1 MELYSDISSLQD
13 TTRNFAVLYKELE
26 AEHDKSKS
34 ASKSLEERTK
44 KLESELRDARDNS
57 ELLEFR
63 LLELEQRE
71 SRERSPDM
79 VRKLETAETVTESQ
93 DDRMSSGAPD
103 SGCSGSLASLDDL
116 IETQTDFRVSH
127 KLKGTFP
134 RFYHHHQN
142 VGILKPN
149 GSFSS
154 IVNLQAI
161 IRTIG
166 GLLCDINSDSYLG

>member
-13 TTRNFAVLYKELE
+13 TTRNFEALYKELE

-34 ASKSLEERTK
+34 ASKSLEERNK

-71 SRERSPDM
+71 SRERSPEM
-79 VRKLETAETVTESQ
+79 VRKLETECQ

-116 IETQTDFRVSH
+116 LETQTDFRVSH

-142 VGILKPN
+142 VGILKQN
-149 GSFSS
+149 GSFSP

-166 GLLCDINSDSYLG
+166 GLLYDINSDSYLG

>member
-1 MELYSDISSLQD
+1 MQD
-13 TTRNFAVLYKELE
+13 TTRNFEALYKELE

-34 ASKSLEERTK
+34 ASKSLEERNK

-79 VRKLETAETVTESQ
+79 VRKMETAETAMSQ

-116 IETQTDFRVSH
+116 LETQTDFRVSH
-127 KLKGTFP
+127 KLERELSQDFITIIT
-134 RFYHHHQN
+134 
-142 VGILKPN
+142 ILA
-149 GSFSS
+149 SF
-154 IVNLQAI
+154 
-161 IRTIG
+161 
-166 GLLCDINSDSYLG
+166 

>member
-13 TTRNFAVLYKELE
+13 TTRNFEALYKELE

-34 ASKSLEERTK
+34 ASKSLEERNK

-71 SRERSPDM
+71 SRERSPEM
-79 VRKLETAETVTESQ
+79 VRKLETECQ

-116 IETQTDFRVSH
+116 LETQTDFRVSH
-127 KLKGTFP
+127 KLERELSQDFITIIT
-134 RFYHHHQN
+134 
-142 VGILKPN
+142 ILA
-149 GSFSS
+149 SF
-154 IVNLQAI
+154 
-161 IRTIG
+161 
-166 GLLCDINSDSYLG
+166 

>member
-1 MELYSDISSLQD
+1 MELYSYISSLQD
-13 TTRNFAVLYKELE
+13 TTRNFEALYKELE

-34 ASKSLEERTK
+34 ASKSLEERNK

-79 VRKLETAETVTESQ
+79 VRKMETAETVMSQ

-116 IETQTDFRVSH
+116 LETQTDFRVSH
-127 KLKGTFP
+127 KLERELSQDFITIIT
-134 RFYHHHQN
+134 
-142 VGILKPN
+142 ILA
-149 GSFSS
+149 SF
-154 IVNLQAI
+154 
-161 IRTIG
+161 
-166 GLLCDINSDSYLG
+166 

>member
-1 MELYSDISSLQD
+1 MQD
-13 TTRNFAVLYKELE
+13 TTRNFEALYKELE

-34 ASKSLEERTK
+34 ASKSLEERNK

-79 VRKLETAETVTESQ
+79 VRKMETAETVMSQ

-116 IETQTDFRVSH
+116 LETQTDFRVSH
-127 KLKGTFP
+127 KLERELSQDFITIIT
-134 RFYHHHQN
+134 
-142 VGILKPN
+142 ILA
-149 GSFSS
+149 SF
-154 IVNLQAI
+154 
-161 IRTIG
+161 
-166 GLLCDINSDSYLG
+166 

>member
-1 MELYSDISSLQD
+1 MELYSYISSLQD
-13 TTRNFAVLYKELE
+13 TTRNFEALYKELE
-26 AEHDKSKS
+26 AEHDRSKS
-34 ASKSLEERTK
+34 ASKSLEERNK

-79 VRKLETAETVTESQ
+79 VRKMETAETVPCQ

-116 IETQTDFRVSH
+116 LETQTDFRVSH
-127 KLKGTFP
+127 KLERELSQDFITIIT
-134 RFYHHHQN
+134 
-142 VGILKPN
+142 ILA
-149 GSFSS
+149 SF
-154 IVNLQAI
+154 
-161 IRTIG
+161 
-166 GLLCDINSDSYLG
+166 

>member
-13 TTRNFAVLYKELE
+13 TTRDFEALYKELE

-34 ASKSLEERTK
+34 ASKSLEERNQ

-79 VRKLETAETVTESQ
+79 IRKLETAETVTIGCQ

-116 IETQTDFRVSH
+116 LETQTDFRVSH
-127 KLKGTFP
+127 KLRGNFP
-134 RFYHHHQN
+134 K
-142 VGILKPN
+142 ILSPASKFWHPQTKR
-149 GSFSS
+149 
-154 IVNLQAI
+154 LP
-161 IRTIG
+161 
-166 GLLCDINSDSYLG
+166 

>member
-1 MELYSDISSLQD
+1 MQD
-13 TTRNFAVLYKELE
+13 TTRDFEALYKELE

-34 ASKSLEERTK
+34 ASKSLEERNQ

-79 VRKLETAETVTESQ
+79 VRKMETAETVPCQDDRSQ

-116 IETQTDFRVSH
+116 LETQTDFRVSH
-127 KLKGTFP
+127 KLERELSQDFITIIT
-134 RFYHHHQN
+134 
-142 VGILKPN
+142 ILA
-149 GSFSS
+149 SF
-154 IVNLQAI
+154 
-161 IRTIG
+161 
-166 GLLCDINSDSYLG
+166 